1 MDDVARADVVLLA
14 GSNLS
19 ENHPVMAAAVKRA
32 MKTGTR
38 LIVADPRRVDM
49 ARRAHVWLR
58 PAPGTDTAWILGMAH
73 VILAEGLHD
82 AAYIAARTEGA
93 EAFFASVAAY
103 TPERVEAISGI
114 PAQRLAKA
122 ARLYASGR
130 AAILYCM
137 GITQH
142 VGGTETVKALANL
155 AMLCGNV
162 GREGGGVNP
171 LRGQNNVQGACDMG
185 GLPDRLPG
193 YRSVSDAG
201 ARRCLEEAWGTV
213 LPDTPG
219 MTSRDMF
226 RAMEQGRLKGLYLVG
241 ENPMLSHANLNHAE
255 ACLDALDFLVVQDI
269 FLTETAQRAHVVL
282 PAACFAEKDGTFTN
296 TERRVQR
303 VRKAVRAPGDAWED
317 WRIVCAL
324 ASRMGYPMGYASCA
338 EIMREI
344 AAVVPLYAGIRH
356 VRLEGGG
363 IQWPC
368 PDVRH
373 PGTPILH
380 TREFTRGKG
389 LFHAVAWVPPAEVPD
404 AEYPFILTTGR
415 VLFQYHTG
423 TMTRRA
429 RGLSRQEPAP
439 FVEIAPQDAQRVG
452 VVQGGMVR
460 VVSRRGEIEVA
471 ARISSK
477 AVEGTVFVPFHF
489 AEAAANRLTSD
500 AADPVAGISEF
511 KVCAVRLTA
520 IQAL

>member
-32 MKTGTR
+32 MKGGTR

-93 EAFFASVAAY
+93 EAFFESVAAY

-114 PAQRLAKA
+114 PAQRLAEA

-269 FLTETAQRAHVVL
+269 FLTETAHRAHVVL

-356 VRLEGGG
+356 ARLEGGG